1 MLILRTTDFVR
12 SSFRGVK
19 LCNMGAMLCR
29 RTARAAIPMICVLAL
44 AVVPAEA
51 DDPSQKDEH
60 PVADTAKFIGGG
72 AAGFVL
78 HEAGHL
84 LFDVV
89 FDAQPYV
96 KTVHF
101 GPLPFFAVTH
111 PGGLSPRREF
121 VVSSAGFWTQAATS
135 EWILTRRPDVRHR
148 HAPFAKGMLAFNVLT
163 SVGYGIV
170 AFARAGPVER
180 DTRGM
185 ASSIRVDEPLIGA
198 LIMAPAV
205 LDAYRYFK
213 PGSRWA
219 VWTSR
224 GVKIGS
230 VLLVLR

>member
-1 MLILRTTDFVR
+1 
-12 SSFRGVK
+12 
-19 LCNMGAMLCR
+19 MGATLCR
-29 RTARAAIPMICVLAL
+29 WIGRRVIPAICVLVVA
-44 AVVPAEA
+44 AVPAEA
-51 DDPSQKDEH
+51 DQSAPENSHD
-60 PVADTAKFIGGG
+60 VADVAKFVAG
-72 AAGFVL
+72 AGVGFAL

-111 PGGLSPRREF
+111 RSDLSARREF
-121 VVSSAGFWTQAATS
+121 VVSSAGFWTQEATS
-135 EWILTRRPDVRHR
+135 EWLLTRHPDLRQE
-148 HAPFAKGMLAFNVLT
+148 HAPFSKGMLAFNVLT

-170 AFARAGPVER
+170 AFAKAGPSER

-185 ASSIRVDEPLIGA
+185 ASSIGVDERFIGA
-198 LIMAPAV
+198 LIITPAV
-205 LDAYRYFK
+205 LDAYRYFN

>member
-1 MLILRTTDFVR
+1 MLILHATDFVR
-12 SSFRGVK
+12 QTFRGVK
-19 LCNMGAMLCR
+19 LCNMSAMLCR
-29 RTARAAIPMICVLAL
+29 WTACAVIPAVCVLAL
-44 AVVPAEA
+44 AAVPAEA
-51 DDPSQKDEH
+51 DEPAQKNEH
-60 PVADTAKFIGGG
+60 PVADAAKFVAGG

-84 LFDVV
+84 MFDVV

-121 VVSSAGFWTQAATS
+121 VVSAAGFWTQEATS
-135 EWILTRRPDVRHR
+135 EWILTRRPDVRHE

-170 AFARAGPVER
+170 AFAQAGPVER

-185 ASSIRVDEPLIGA
+185 ASSIRVDEPVIGA
-198 LIMAPAV
+198 LILAPAV

-219 VWTSR
+219 AWTSR